1 MDSIQDKLIEQFQNM
16 DNAYEA
22 YAKSKGLTYLSLM
35 VLDEIYALG
44 DGCTQKQ
51 ISEDTHYPKQS
62 INLVVKSFLEDGI
75 VELRELPENRKNKGI
90 TLTEKGRQLCDD
102 VIVPLLRQE
111 EAAMLEMGEKESA
124 DLLRLVELYGNAYC
138 KLIKKNSVRPQSD
151 IPTAPNAENRH
162 WGLLFTVPPGGLSFA
177 GRSSPR
183 QRRSYSLRNTAAPVR
198 F

>member
-35 VLDEIYALG
+35 VLDVIYALG

-90 TLTEKGRQLCDD
+90 TLTEKGRRLCDD

-111 EAAMLEMGEKESA
+111 EAAMHEMGEKESA
-124 DLLRLVELYGNAYC
+124 ELLRLVELYGNAYC
-138 KLIKKNSVRPQSD
+138 GLIKK
-151 IPTAPNAENRH
+151 I
-162 WGLLFTVPPGGLSFA
+162 L
-177 GRSSPR
+177 
-183 QRRSYSLRNTAAPVR
+183 
-198 F
+198 

>member
-75 VELRELPENRKNKGI
+75 VELR
-90 TLTEKGRQLCDD
+90 DD
-102 VIVPLLRQE
+102 VIVPRLRQE
-111 EAAMLEMGEKESA
+111 EAVMLERGEKESA

-138 KLIKKNSVRPQSD
+138 KLIKK
-151 IPTAPNAENRH
+151 I
-162 WGLLFTVPPGGLSFA
+162 L
-177 GRSSPR
+177 
-183 QRRSYSLRNTAAPVR
+183 
-198 F
+198 

>member
-1 MDSIQDKLIEQFQNM
+1 MDSIQDKVIEQFQNM

-75 VELRELPENRKNKGI
+75 IELRELPENRKNKGI
-90 TLTEKGRQLCDD
+90 TLTDKGRQLCND
-102 VIVPLLRQE
+102 VIGPLLCQE
-111 EAAMLEMGEKESA
+111 EAAMHEMGEKESA
-124 DLLRLVELYGNAYC
+124 ELLRLVELYGNAYC
-138 KLIKKNSVRPQSD
+138 GLIKK
-151 IPTAPNAENRH
+151 I
-162 WGLLFTVPPGGLSFA
+162 L
-177 GRSSPR
+177 
-183 QRRSYSLRNTAAPVR
+183 
-198 F
+198 

>member
-90 TLTEKGRQLCDD
+90 TLTEKGHQLCDE
-102 VIVPLLRQE
+102 VIVPLLRHE
-111 EAAMLEMGEKESA
+111 EAVMLEMSEQESA
-124 DLLRLVELYGNAYC
+124 ELLRLVELYGDAYC
-138 KLIKKNSVRPQSD
+138 KLIKK
-151 IPTAPNAENRH
+151 I
-162 WGLLFTVPPGGLSFA
+162 L
-177 GRSSPR
+177 
-183 QRRSYSLRNTAAPVR
+183 
-198 F
+198 

>member
-16 DNAYEA
+16 DNAYEV

-35 VLDEIYALG
+35 VLDVIYALG

-62 INLVVKSFLEDGI
+62 INLVVKAFLEDGI

-90 TLTEKGRQLCDD
+90 TLTEKGRRLCDD

-111 EAAMLEMGEKESA
+111 EAAMHEMGEKESA
-124 DLLRLVELYGNAYC
+124 ELLRLVELYGNAYC
-138 KLIKKNSVRPQSD
+138 GLIKK
-151 IPTAPNAENRH
+151 I
-162 WGLLFTVPPGGLSFA
+162 L
-177 GRSSPR
+177 
-183 QRRSYSLRNTAAPVR
+183 
-198 F
+198 

>member
-22 YAKSKGLTYLSLM
+22 YAKSRGLTYLSLM
-35 VLDEIYALG
+35 VLDEIYAFG

-62 INLVVKSFLEDGI
+62 INLVVKAFLEDGI

-90 TLTEKGRQLCDD
+90 TLTDKGRQLCDD

-124 DLLRLVELYGNAYC
+124 ELLRLVELYGNAYC
-138 KLIKKNSVRPQSD
+138 KLIKK
-151 IPTAPNAENRH
+151 I
-162 WGLLFTVPPGGLSFA
+162 L
-177 GRSSPR
+177 
-183 QRRSYSLRNTAAPVR
+183 
-198 F
+198 

>member
-62 INLVVKSFLEDGI
+62 INLVVKTFLEDGI

-90 TLTEKGRQLCDD
+90 TLTDKGRQLCND

-111 EAAMLEMGEKESA
+111 EAAMHEMGEKESA
-124 DLLRLVELYGNAYC
+124 ELLRLVELYGNAYC
-138 KLIKKNSVRPQSD
+138 RLVKKYCKVSSD
-151 IPTAPNAENRH
+151 IASVSEN
-162 WGLLFTVPPGGLSFA
+162 T
-177 GRSSPR
+177 
-183 QRRSYSLRNTAAPVR
+183 
-198 F
+198 

>member
-22 YAKSKGLTYLSLM
+22 YARSKGLTYLSLM
-35 VLDEIYALG
+35 VLDVVYALG
-44 DGCTQKQ
+44 NGCTQKQ

-90 TLTEKGRQLCDD
+90 TLTEKGHQLCDE

-111 EAAMLEMGEKESA
+111 EAVMLEMSEQESA
-124 DLLRLVELYGNAYC
+124 ELLRLVELYGDAYC
-138 KLIKKNSVRPQSD
+138 KLIKK
-151 IPTAPNAENRH
+151 I
-162 WGLLFTVPPGGLSFA
+162 L
-177 GRSSPR
+177 
-183 QRRSYSLRNTAAPVR
+183 
-198 F
+198 

>member
-90 TLTEKGRQLCDD
+90 TLTEKGRQLCGD

-111 EAAMLEMGEKESA
+111 EAAMHEMGEKESA
-124 DLLRLVELYGNAYC
+124 ELLRLVELYRNAYC
-138 KLIKKNSVRPQSD
+138 ELIRK
-151 IPTAPNAENRH
+151 I
-162 WGLLFTVPPGGLSFA
+162 L
-177 GRSSPR
+177 
-183 QRRSYSLRNTAAPVR
+183 
-198 F
+198 

>member
-1 MDSIQDKLIEQFQNM
+1 MDAIQDKLIEQFQNM

-35 VLDEIYALG
+35 VLDVIYALG

-90 TLTEKGRQLCDD
+90 TLTEKGHQLCDE

-111 EAAMLEMGEKESA
+111 EAVMLEMSEQESA
-124 DLLRLVELYGNAYC
+124 ELLRLVELYGNAYC
-138 KLIKKNSVRPQSD
+138 KLIKK
-151 IPTAPNAENRH
+151 I
-162 WGLLFTVPPGGLSFA
+162 L
-177 GRSSPR
+177 
-183 QRRSYSLRNTAAPVR
+183 
-198 F
+198 

>member
-22 YAKSKGLTYLSLM
+22 YAKSKGLSYLSLM

-124 DLLRLVELYGNAYC
+124 ELLRLVELYGNAYC
-138 KLIKKNSVRPQSD
+138 KLIKK
-151 IPTAPNAENRH
+151 I
-162 WGLLFTVPPGGLSFA
+162 L
-177 GRSSPR
+177 
-183 QRRSYSLRNTAAPVR
+183 
-198 F
+198 

>member
-35 VLDEIYALG
+35 VLDVIYALG

-62 INLVVKSFLEDGI
+62 INLVVKAFLEDGI

-90 TLTEKGRQLCDD
+90 TLTDKGRLLCDD

-111 EAAMLEMGEKESA
+111 EAAMHEMGEKESA
-124 DLLRLVELYGNAYC
+124 ELLRLVELYGNAYC
-138 KLIKKNSVRPQSD
+138 GLIKK
-151 IPTAPNAENRH
+151 I
-162 WGLLFTVPPGGLSFA
+162 L
-177 GRSSPR
+177 
-183 QRRSYSLRNTAAPVR
+183 
-198 F
+198 

>member
-138 KLIKKNSVRPQSD
+138 KLIKK
-151 IPTAPNAENRH
+151 I
-162 WGLLFTVPPGGLSFA
+162 L
-177 GRSSPR
+177 
-183 QRRSYSLRNTAAPVR
+183 
-198 F
+198 

>member
-22 YAKSKGLTYLSLM
+22 YAKSRGLTYLSLM
-35 VLDEIYALG
+35 VLDEIYAFG

-62 INLVVKSFLEDGI
+62 INLVVKAFLEDGI

-90 TLTEKGRQLCDD
+90 TLTEKGHQLCDE

-111 EAAMLEMGEKESA
+111 EAVMLEMSEQESA
-124 DLLRLVELYGNAYC
+124 ELLRLVELYGDAYC
-138 KLIKKNSVRPQSD
+138 KLIRK
-151 IPTAPNAENRH
+151 I
-162 WGLLFTVPPGGLSFA
+162 L
-177 GRSSPR
+177 
-183 QRRSYSLRNTAAPVR
+183 
-198 F
+198 

>member
-90 TLTEKGRQLCDD
+90 TLTEKGHQLCDE

-111 EAAMLEMGEKESA
+111 EAVMLEMSEQESA
-124 DLLRLVELYGNAYC
+124 ELLRLVELYGDAYC
-138 KLIKKNSVRPQSD
+138 KLIKK
-151 IPTAPNAENRH
+151 I
-162 WGLLFTVPPGGLSFA
+162 L
-177 GRSSPR
+177 
-183 QRRSYSLRNTAAPVR
+183 
-198 F
+198 